1 MSYQA
6 FALGG
11 VLAERARLGERY
23 REFLRVPALSA
34 GVYVLPM
41 GGSDPQTPHAED
53 EVYYVVR
60 GQAMLNVGG
69 IDVPVSRESVVYVPA
84 RVAHRFHTI
93 TEELSVLVF
102 FAPAEASG
110 GARC

>member
-1 MSYQA
+1 VRHQA
-6 FALGG
+6 FAVGG

-23 REFLRVPALSA
+23 HEFLRVPALSA
-34 GVYVLPM
+34 GAYVLPA
-41 GGSDPQTPHAED
+41 GGSDPQAPHAEN

-60 GQAMLNVGG
+60 GRGMLHVGG
-69 IDVPVSRESVVYVPA
+69 VDVPVFPESAVYVPA

-93 TEELSVLVF
+93 IEELSVLVF

-110 GARC
+110 SGRC

>member
-1 MSYQA
+1 VSHRA

-11 VLAERARLGERY
+11 VLAERARSGERF

-34 GVYVLPM
+34 GVYVLPV
-41 GGSDPQTPHAED
+41 GSSDPQSPHAED
-53 EVYYVVR
+53 ELYYVVR
-60 GQAMLNVGG
+60 GRAMLHVDGV
-69 IDVPVSRESVVYVPA
+69 DVPVSSESVVYVPA

-110 GARC
+110 GGRC